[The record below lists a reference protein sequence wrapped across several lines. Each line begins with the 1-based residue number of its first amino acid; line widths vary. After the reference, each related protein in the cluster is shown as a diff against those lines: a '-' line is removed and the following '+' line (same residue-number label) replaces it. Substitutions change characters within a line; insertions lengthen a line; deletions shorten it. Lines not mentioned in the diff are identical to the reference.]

1 MIWNKL
7 NARTIRALFSLVFI
21 VTAGFIIFRNNAPYA
36 SLLYP
41 PIPDSHYQMITD
53 AVDHCQVPR
62 EMRGFIASV
71 ARAESGFRPGAAS
84 GAGAVG
90 VMQLLRPTG
99 YGVAVNYGISGLNA
113 STFTDPAISYKM
125 GTCYIHYIMGKYSGG
140 ADKAQW
146 NNPEYLKAVM
156 IGYNAGPAK
165 GQNYLN
171 GGSGYPSSSLGYANK
186 ILTATPSYTDDFVQW
201 ELRQASGETATPDSV
216 RATIWRYLI
225 GNQP

>member
-7 NARTIRALFSLVFI
+7 NARAIRALFSLVFI
-21 VTAGFIIFRNNAPYA
+21 LSAGIIIFSNNINYA

-90 VMQLLRPTG
+90 VMQLLRATG

-165 GQNYLN
+165 GQSYLN
-171 GGSGYPSSSLGYANK
+171 GGSSYPSSSLAYANK
-186 ILTATPSYTDDFVQW
+186 IIGSTAAYTTDFVQW
-201 ELRQASGETATPDSV
+201 ELRQASGEAATPDSV

-225 GNQP
+225 GSQP